1 MTPGGNSDIKNIT
14 SSSLFYKEDKCGL
27 KNEVISKFAVANSST
42 SKYKQYLYTMTVKL
56 NTGTH
61 RKDGIVPEG
70 TYSLIISKYQQLVED
85 VCGSSNSFFDT
96 YFELDSKCQ
105 LHTHSF
111 FNRIGLPMDL
121 YELELEFRIWKKE
134 HYPKYTVFTTFLKSG
149 DTGEEWKNYIGKWPS
164 DLAENIYATLRKY
177 KLNRKN
183 KLHEAITVRYKPKR
197 FLLNYTKVPMYSTPK
212 SQPDFLD

>member
-1 MTPGGNSDIKNIT
+1 MTPGGNRRNNNT
-14 SSSLFYKEDKCGL
+14 SSFSFYGKDKCGL
-27 KNEVISKFAVANSST
+27 KNEVISKFAVANSIT
-42 SKYKQYLYTMTVKL
+42 SKYKQYYYTMTVKL

-121 YELELEFRIWKKE
+121 YELEEEFRIWKKE
-134 HYPKYTVFTTFLKSG
+134 HYPKYTVFTTLLKTA
-149 DTGEEWKNYIGKWPS
+149 DTSDKWKSYIGKWPT
-164 DLAENIYATLRKY
+164 DLAKNIYATLRKY

-197 FLLNYTKVPMYSTPK
+197 FLLNYTKVPVHSTQK
-212 SQPDFLD
+212 YLPDFLD